1 MNFKNL
7 QIIKKMTKKKKL
19 KRFLLCL
26 SFVISFVFISIF
38 LTITIVYSKY
48 DLDKEKLT
56 SINNGIR
63 VYSSSGS
70 ETTLYNTNRSI
81 VEIETL
87 PNYVKNAFIDIED
100 KRFYSHNGYDLKR
113 IIKSAFINI
122 TSRSKSQGASTIS
135 QQLIKNALLSNE
147 KTYSRKIKEIVLA
160 TKMEKEFNKDE
171 ILEMYLNTIYFGSNA
186 YGIEN
191 ASKVYFNKSAKDLTL
206 NEACC
211 LAGLIKAPSQYSPK
225 TNYENSILRKNLV
238 AKNMLNSGNITKQ
251 DYNEVMN
258 SNIILAEIKENDN
271 SYEKEAI
278 LEACRLLN
286 ITERELINKNYQI
299 LTFKDDELQENVV
312 KNNNDILKQSKNN
325 ENSSLDSLT
334 VVANNNG
341 QVLAYYSNS
350 NYNLHNLTRQPAST
364 LKPLAVYLPCFQ
376 HNILSPASQ
385 ILDEEINYNG
395 FSPKNADNIYH
406 GYVSCRKAL
415 TQSLNIPAVKALDY
429 LGVKKAKETLTN
441 LGINISNS
449 DLNLSLALGAVK
461 NGVNLMDL
469 LAGYMVLAN
478 GGYYSSLCF
487 VNKILDENGKEI
499 YTNENYKTK
508 VANADDCFLTTDILK
523 DCAKKGTAKRLEDL
537 NLPIAS
543 KTGTASNESGNTD
556 IYNIAY
562 TTEHTMLTWLADI
575 DKIYLPSNLLSS
587 SQPTEINKLI
597 CKELYANQI
606 PNDFNVPENI
616 VRTAY
621 DLTELEENHILV
633 KPNHNIERFISFDYF
648 KLDNLPN
655 ENLTSNLDFDVEIS
669 KYGANLSFTTKK
681 YNTYKIV
688 KKTAQETEILA
699 ILDETNGSFE
709 LLDSNIFSH
718 HKIEYYLTDLNG
730 EMISEIITIRP
741 KEYLITLLNNEIL
754 SNKKKWLV

>member
-1 MNFKNL
+1 MN
-7 QIIKKMTKKKKL
+7 KKKKL

-26 SFVISFVFISIF
+26 SFAISFVFLSIF
-38 LTITIVYSKY
+38 LTITIIYSKY
-48 DLDKEKLT
+48 DLDKAKLT
-56 SINNGIR
+56 SLNNGIR

-81 VEIETL
+81 IEIETL

-113 IIKSAFINI
+113 IIKSAIVNM

-160 TKMEKEFNKDE
+160 TKMEKEFSKEE

-186 YGIEN
+186 YGLEN

-211 LAGLIKAPSQYSPK
+211 LAGLIKAPSLYSPK
-225 TNYENSILRKNLV
+225 TNYENAVLRKNLV
-238 AKNMLNSGNITKQ
+238 AKNMFNSGNITKK
-251 DYNEVMN
+251 DYDNVIK
-258 SNIILAEIKENDN
+258 SNIVVAEIKENNN

-278 LEACRLLN
+278 FEACRLLN
-286 ITERELINKNYQI
+286 ISERELINKNYQI
-299 LTFKDDELQENVV
+299 LTYKDDNLQNNVI
-312 KNNNDILKQSKNN
+312 KHNNEIIKQSENNN
-325 ENSSLDSLT
+325 NSSLDSLS
-334 VVANNNG
+334 VVANNYG
-341 QVLAYYSNS
+341 QVLAYYANS
-350 NYNLHNLTRQPAST
+350 NYNLHNLSRQPAST

-395 FSPKNADNIYH
+395 FSPKNADNAYH
-406 GYVSCRKAL
+406 GYVSCRQAL
-415 TQSLNIPAVKALDY
+415 SQSLNIPAVKALDY
-429 LGVKKAKETLTN
+429 LGVKKSKITLSN

-478 GGYYSSLCF
+478 SGYYSSICF
-487 VNKILDENGKEI
+487 VNKILDGNGKEI
-499 YTNENYKTK
+499 YSHENFKTK
-508 VANADDCFLTTDILK
+508 VANEEDCFLTTDILK
-523 DCAKKGTAKRLEDL
+523 DCAKIGTARRFESL

-543 KTGTASNESGNTD
+543 KTGTASNENGNTD

-562 TTEHTMLTWLADI
+562 TTEHTMLTWIADI
-575 DKIYLPSNLLSS
+575 DKTYLPSNLLSS
-587 SQPTEINKLI
+587 SQPTEINKMI
-597 CKELYANQI
+597 CNDLYVNHI
-606 PNDFNVPENI
+606 PSDFVIPDNI
-616 VRTAY
+616 VREAF
-621 DLTELEENHILV
+621 DLIEREENHVLV
-633 KPNHNIERFISFDYF
+633 KPNHNIDRFIAFDYF

-655 ENLTSNLDFDVEIS
+655 ENLTSNLDFKVEIS
-669 KYGANLSFTTKK
+669 KYGANLTFSAKK
-681 YNTYKIV
+681 FNTYKII
-688 KKTAQETEILA
+688 KKTDQETSILN
-699 ILDETNGSFE
+699 IVDETNGCFE
-709 LLDSNIFSH
+709 ILDSNIFSYY
-718 HKIEYYLTDLNG
+718 KIEYYLTNLND
-730 EMISEIITIRP
+730 ETISEKITIRP
-741 KEYLITLLNNEIL
+741 KDYLINLLNNEML
-754 SNKKKWLV
+754 SSKKKWLV